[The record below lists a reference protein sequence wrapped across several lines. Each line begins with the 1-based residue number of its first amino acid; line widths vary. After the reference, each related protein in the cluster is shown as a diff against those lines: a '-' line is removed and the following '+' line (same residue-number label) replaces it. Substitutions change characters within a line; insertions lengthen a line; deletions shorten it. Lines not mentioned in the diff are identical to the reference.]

1 MDLKEFVSDT
11 LVQICE
17 GIKDAQVKTKE
28 MGAYVSPMLTD
39 KGTAT
44 TQGCGATG
52 VSKVCFDVALEVVD
66 ETQSGDTS
74 RHGAELKIFCAR
86 LSLDGKDESRSTGK
100 ESHVSRVSFE
110 VPVKWPAVPLDKK
123 LLGTGMQISPHV
135 VNNPPSRSHGW

>member
-17 GIKDAQVKTKE
+17 GIKDAQDKTKE
-28 MGAYVSPMLTD
+28 MGAYVSPMLTA

-44 TQGCGATG
+44 AHGGDATG
-52 VSKVCFDVALEVVD
+52 VSRVRFDVALEVID
-66 ETQSGDTS
+66 ESKSGNTS
-74 RHGAELKIFCAR
+74 KHGAGLKIFCAHAG
-86 LSLDGKDESRSTGK
+86 LDGSNENHTTDK
-100 ESHVSRVSFE
+100 ETHVSRVSFE
-110 VPVKWPAVPLDKK
+110 VPVVWPTVPLDKE